1 MPSTAFRA
9 AELPCKVYGSCN
21 CCTPECAEL
30 DICEGCHFPPYL
42 PLRPVE
48 ANFLRRV
55 AAADSW
61 CINRASTMAHL
72 WPVNLD
78 ASVQTDVNRSRI
90 GLRQYQL
97 SDPNL
102 LAKSH
107 YKRTRTHFIVP

>member
-21 CCTPECAEL
+21 CCTSECAEL

-55 AAADSW
+55 AALDSC

-72 WPVNLD
+72 RPVNLR
-78 ASVQTDVNRSRI
+78 ASAQTDGNRSRS
-90 GLRQYQL
+90 GLRPYEL
-97 SDPNL
+97 SERNL

-107 YKRTRTHFIVP
+107 YRRTGTHLMVP